1 MEQKKNNPKLTH
13 FLRYESC
20 TTGLRFE
27 KFPEIFADRFF
38 ELFQDI
44 ANFLHPVNGK
54 RDFLNDHN
62 RELRDRWLNTFLR
75 QLYILI
81 KNYLNA
87 VDNKPVDYT

>member
-1 MEQKKNNPKLTH
+1 MEQKLTH
-13 FLRYESC
+13 FLRYEAC
-20 TTGLRFE
+20 TVGLRFE
-27 KFPEIFADRFF
+27 KLPVLFADKMF

-54 RDFLNDHN
+54 RDFINECN
-62 RELRDRWLNTFLR
+62 RELQDSWLNRFLR